1 MNYSLEETG
10 FLPADILLPKNQD
23 LYRWSVVA
31 CDQYT
36 SEPDYWDKV
45 KDIVG
50 DAPSTY
56 HMVFP
61 EIYLEKEGFDQRI
74 EAINHT
80 MKDYLERDIF
90 QEYPGC
96 FLLVRRRQADGKI
109 RNGLIGM
116 VDLEQ
121 YDFSRGSQTLVRAT
135 EGTVLERIPPRV
147 NIRKHALL
155 ELPHI
160 MLLID
165 DPGQTVIEPLVK
177 RAERYTQVYSTD
189 LMLNGGHVDGY
200 LVDQSD
206 YQTIA
211 SSLHRLA
218 DPEEFQRRYHRKD
231 KGVLLFAMGDGNH
244 SLATAKECYQQLKE
258 EIGEEAARRSPA
270 RYALAELVNLHDDA
284 LEFEAIHRVVFG
296 IDPQMLLI
304 RLVEQFDI
312 SVDSD
317 GPGQSFLCLYQGK
330 QHKITIKDPS
340 SNLTVGTLQS
350 FLDSYVAKYGGKID
364 YIHGTEVV
372 KKLSDRKDCIG
383 FILPDMKKEELFP
396 TVVLDS
402 ALPRKTFSMGNA
414 WDKRYYLECRK
425 IKIEA

>member
-1 MNYSLEETG
+1 MKHLLEETG
-10 FLPADILLPKNQD
+10 FLPADILLPNRKD
-23 LYRWSVVA
+23 LSRWSVVA

-36 SEPDYWDKV
+36 SEPDYWKKV
-45 KDIVG
+45 SQTVG

-56 HMVFP
+56 HMIFP
-61 EIYLEKEGFDQRI
+61 EIYLEQDGFDQRI
-74 EAINHT
+74 EAIDQT
-80 MKDYLERDIF
+80 MLRYLKTGLF
-90 QEYPGC
+90 QEYPSS
-96 FLLVRRRQADGKI
+96 FVLVRRRQADGKI
-109 RNGLIGM
+109 RSGLVGM

-121 YDFSRGSQTLVRAT
+121 YDFSRGSQTLIRAT

-147 NIRKHALL
+147 KIRKHAAL

-165 DPGQTVIEPLVK
+165 DPERTVIEPLV
-177 RAERYTQVYSTD
+177 ERSRHYQQVYSTD

-200 LVDQSD
+200 LVDRAD
-206 YQTIA
+206 YQDIA
-211 SSLHRLA
+211 DALHRLA
-218 DPEEFQRRYHRKD
+218 DPETFRQRYRRSD

-258 EIGEEAARRSPA
+258 EIGDEAARRSPA
-270 RYALAELVNLHDDA
+270 RYALAELVNLHDEA

-296 IDPQMLLI
+296 VDPQLLLI

-317 GPGQSFLCLYQGK
+317 EPGQSFLCLYQGK
-330 QHKITIKDPS
+330 QHKITVKDPS
-340 SNLTVGTLQS
+340 SNLTVGTLQA
-350 FLDSYVAKYGGKID
+350 FLDSYTAKNGGKID

-372 KKLSDRKDCIG
+372 KKLSGQEDCIG

-425 IKIEA
+425 IK